1 MSKTMTNLFL
11 RSTSLTSINFCIRII
26 KNEENQFCYYFYILS
41 LSWSKENFNRNKV
54 FYLFDYNLASVR
66 TLSKFTFLTDSFM
79 LIYTIYQVCKNNVQD
94 KKMLSYYM
102 TNMSTFQHRKPLS
115 MGINN
120 KLLEETLL
128 SIVTTYQSICMP
140 SSPLAYIEQTI

>member
-54 FYLFDYNLASVR
+54 FYLFDYDLASVR
-66 TLSKFTFLTDSFM
+66 TLSKFTFLTISFM

-94 KKMLSYYM
+94 KK
-102 TNMSTFQHRKPLS
+102 NA
-115 MGINN
+115 I
-120 KLLEETLL
+120 LLHD
-128 SIVTTYQSICMP
+128 
-140 SSPLAYIEQTI
+140 